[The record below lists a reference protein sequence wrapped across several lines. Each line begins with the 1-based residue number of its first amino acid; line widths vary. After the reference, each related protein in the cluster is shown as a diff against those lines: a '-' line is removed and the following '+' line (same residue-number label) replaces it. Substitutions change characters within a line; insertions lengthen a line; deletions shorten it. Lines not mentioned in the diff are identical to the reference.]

1 MKFALSLE
9 MKIDV
14 RIQSN
19 TPFTIMQIR
28 AEGNKHLAKRLIA
41 GNLKNLSSSVEI
53 LEAHL
58 SPYTSASGGD
68 TKMENKKCFVYY
80 MKTVERLHKTP
91 TIKPK

>member
-19 TPFTIMQIR
+19 TPFTIMQMK

-41 GNLKNLSSSVEI
+41 GNLKNLSSI
-53 LEAHL
+53 
-58 SPYTSASGGD
+58 
-68 TKMENKKCFVYY
+68 KC
-80 MKTVERLHKTP
+80 
-91 TIKPK
+91 

>member
-1 MKFALSLE
+1 

-19 TPFTIMQIR
+19 TPFTVMQIR
-28 AEGNKHLAKRLIA
+28 AEGNKYLGKILIA
-41 GNLKNLSSSVEI
+41 ENLKNLSSSVEI

-58 SPYTSASGGD
+58 SSYCSASGGD

-80 MKTVERLHKTP
+80 METVGWLHKTP